1 MAEREPLG
9 GGKGTRYARDLIGGR
24 RRPWRITASSY
35 GNWTI
40 EPLQLVEGY
49 ADGGIEAAQ
58 IAAED
63 AARVFV
69 GALAAAL
76 GGRVVWGDHE
86 RVCRWTDSPDGDGWT
101 AACGWG
107 CWMLPADA
115 TDQTRNGFCGGCGGR
130 IETTDAGEGGE

>member
-1 MAEREPLG
+1 MAERKPLAG
-9 GGKGTRYARDLIGGR
+9 WKGTRYSRDLIGGR

-76 GGRVVWGDHE
+76 GGRVVWGNT
-86 RVCRWTDSPDGDGWT
+86 CP
-101 AACGWG
+101 
-107 CWMLPADA
+107 
-115 TDQTRNGFCGGCGGR
+115 GCGATEPDIVVNGETQCGR
-130 IETTDAGEGGE
+130 CGMIGAPVESEDDHG